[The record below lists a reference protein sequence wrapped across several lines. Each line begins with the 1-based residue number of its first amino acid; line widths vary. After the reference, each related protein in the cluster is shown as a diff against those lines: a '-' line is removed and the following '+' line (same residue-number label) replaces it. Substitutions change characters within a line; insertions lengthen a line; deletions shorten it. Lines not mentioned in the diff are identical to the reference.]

1 MVMGVC
7 IIGVLVLPVTCIQPR
22 LQCLCHGVD
31 IGHVDCCWD
40 GVVFSFVGDDFT
52 SPYTLF
58 LGDVCQYHLAAFI
71 LMAFKG
77 LQAACLSPCFV
88 FT

>member
-7 IIGVLVLPVTCIQPR
+7 IIGVLVLPVTCIQPF

-31 IGHVDCCWD
+31 LGHVDCCWD
-40 GVVFSFVGDDFT
+40 GVVFGFAGDDFT

-58 LGDVCQYHLAAFI
+58 LGDVRQHQFDAVFLD
-71 LMAFKG
+71 G
-77 LQAACLSPCFV
+77 LKAYRPLV
-88 FT
+88 

>member
-7 IIGVLVLPVTCIQPR
+7 IIGVVVLPVTCIQPC

-31 IGHVDCCWD
+31 LGHVDCCWD
-40 GVVFSFVGDDFT
+40 GVVFGFACDDVK

-58 LGDVCQYHLAAFI
+58 LGDVCQYQFDAVF
-71 LMAFKG
+71 FDG
-77 LQAACLSPCFV
+77 LRAYRPLV
-88 FT
+88 

>member
-7 IIGVLVLPVTCIQPR
+7 IIGVVILPVTCIRPC

-31 IGHVDCCWD
+31 LGHVDGCWD
-40 GVVFSFVGDDFT
+40 GVVFGFAGDDVT

-58 LGDVCQYHLAAFI
+58 LGDVRQHQLAAVF
-71 LMAFKG
+71 FFDG
-77 LQAACLSPCFV
+77 LRAYRPLV
-88 FT
+88 